1 MFQKFRPL
9 GTHVWV
15 ERIEKDTKTAGGIYI
30 PGSAQEDTQTGKV
43 LAIGDAKHVQVG
55 DTIFF
60 AKFAGN
66 KAGLK
71 HLVLKEEDILGIIEE

>member
-43 LAIGDAKHVQVG
+43 LAIGAAEHVKVG

-66 KAGLK
+66 KAGSK
-71 HLVLKEEDILGIIEE
+71 HLVIKEEDILGIIED

>member
-9 GTHVWV
+9 GTNVWV
-15 ERIEKDTKTAGGIYI
+15 ERIEKDTQTAGGIYI

-43 LAIGDAKHVQVG
+43 LAVGDVKHVKTG

-60 AKFAGN
+60 AKFAGT
-66 KAGLK
+66 KAGEK
-71 HLVLKEEDILGIIEE
+71 QLVIKEEDILGIIED